1 MDPNGPLRNTIPD
14 ERCTD
19 PRTGDPRGGDV
30 PQPAPQA
37 PRTRGYAQRWGAADG
52 RVGEVLDAG
61 SESAPNRRAVGG
73 VGAEARRS
81 PVFEDPRNK
90 RGRNGGHYG
99 RTERQEGVGNR
110 ALRICARNG
119 SQALCWHRAGPSAH
133 SRRGDALPRR
143 LACDSRGYW
152 HAKEG
157 KRKEEGSVQ
166 PE

>member
-1 MDPNGPLRNTIPD
+1 MDPNRPLRNTIPD
-14 ERCTD
+14 ERRPD

-37 PRTRGYAQRWGAADG
+37 PRTRGDAQRWGAADG

-90 RGRNGGHYG
+90 RGRNGGSCG
-99 RTERQEGVGNR
+99 PKRTPKRGGPPPPPGICSER
-110 ALRICARNG
+110 
-119 SQALCWHRAGPSAH
+119 GPPVFLVPAKTS
-133 SRRGDALPRR
+133 SPTRRGGGLSPPGAFAKP
-143 LACDSRGYW
+143 GY
-152 HAKEG
+152 
-157 KRKEEGSVQ
+157 
-166 PE
+166 